1 MKRVMGLDLGDRTI
15 GVAVSDPLMIMA
27 QGLTTIR
34 REENELER
42 DFTELDKIIKEYN
55 VAKIVIGL
63 PKNMNGSIGFQG
75 EKTLDFGKKL
85 KEHFDMEIIYEDER
99 LTTMAAEKL
108 LISGDVRREN
118 RKKVIDKVA
127 ATYILQTYIDRTG
140 GK

>member
-34 REENELER
+34 REENELEK
-42 DFTELDKIIKEYN
+42 DFKELEKIIKEYD

-75 EKTLDFGKKL
+75 EKTLEFGKEL
-85 KEHFDMEIIYEDER
+85 EEHFEMEIIYEDER

-108 LISGDVRREN
+108 LISGNVRREN

>member
-1 MKRVMGLDLGDRTI
+1 MKRVMGLDVGDRTI
-15 GVAVSDPLMIMA
+15 GVAISDPLMIMA

-34 REENELER
+34 REEDQLER
-42 DFTELDKIIKEYN
+42 DFAELEKIMKEYD
-55 VAKIVIGL
+55 VEKIVIGL

-75 EKTLDFGKKL
+75 EKTLEFGKQLEEKF
-85 KEHFDMEIIYEDER
+85 EMEIIYEDER

-127 ATYILQTYIDRTG
+127 ATYILQTYIDKTG